1 MASSPAADSAAAALP
16 IAATLDT
23 LRATARRPAEPGDVR
38 DPRTE
43 PLFVRYASPAE
54 AMRLLS
60 GSRFFDPDKI
70 RWRYSPP
77 DSVSK
82 GK

>member
-1 MASSPAADSAAAALP
+1 M
-16 IAATLDT
+16 
-23 LRATARRPAEPGDVR
+23 R

-43 PLFVRYASPAE
+43 PLFVRYASPAQ
-54 AMRLLS
+54 AMGLLQA
-60 GSRFFDPDKI
+60 FPLLDPDKI

-77 DSVSK
+77 DSVLPK